1 MKRKLL
7 LILFTF
13 VVFITR
19 SQEDAAI
26 EIEKYE
32 QKLDAIDKQSI
43 KTNYLL
49 NKGFMMSGFL
59 DDFFAYE
66 NHDEDA
72 FTEINPQKFKLLCKG
87 MRKSDL
93 KNRKR
98 LPQFNFRDLK
108 AQYADRPNVV
118 PIGVI

>member
-19 SQEDAAI
+19 SQEDATI

-59 DDFFAYE
+59 DDF
-66 NHDEDA
+66 
-72 FTEINPQKFKLLCKG
+72 
-87 MRKSDL
+87 
-93 KNRKR
+93 R
-98 LPQFNFRDLK
+98 L
-108 AQYADRPNVV
+108 
-118 PIGVI
+118 